1 MDYSE
6 FGAFVTGASRSIGR
20 ECALMLDAL
29 GMRVA
34 VGYREDK
41 EGADETC
48 RRVSNGTPVQI
59 DVRDPSRVKEAVAE
73 AERSIGPV
81 CVLVNNAG
89 MTKDKPLLRMSEE
102 DWADV
107 IETDLTGV
115 FRCTKAAL
123 PTMIKRGWG
132 RIVTIGSVVGTTGNP
147 GQTNYAAAKAGV
159 VGFTKALSRE
169 VGRYGV
175 TVNVVAPGF
184 VESALTA
191 SLPEKLKKS
200 LLERTDVRR
209 TAEPGEIAQAV
220 KFCIESD
227 YMTGSTVAVDGGMT

>member
-1 MDYSE
+1 MNFSE
-6 FGAFVTGASRSIGR
+6 MGAFVTGASRGIGR
-20 ECALMLDAL
+20 ECALMLDGL
-29 GMRVA
+29 GIRVA

-48 RRVSNGTPVQI
+48 RIAIKGQPVQI
-59 DVRDPSRVKEAVAE
+59 DVRDPSRVAEAFAE
-73 AERSIGPV
+73 AERALGPV

-102 DWADV
+102 DWSDV

-132 RIVTIGSVVGTTGNP
+132 RIVTIGSVVGSTGNP

-159 VGFTKALSRE
+159 VGFSKALSKE
-169 VGRYGV
+169 VGPYGV

-191 SLPEKLKKS
+191 SLPDKLRQS
-200 LLERTDVRR
+200 LIDRTSVRR
-209 TAEPGEIAQAV
+209 TAEPQEIAQAV
-220 KFCIESD
+220 KFCVESD
-227 YMTGSTVAVDGGMT
+227 FMTGSTVAVDGGMT